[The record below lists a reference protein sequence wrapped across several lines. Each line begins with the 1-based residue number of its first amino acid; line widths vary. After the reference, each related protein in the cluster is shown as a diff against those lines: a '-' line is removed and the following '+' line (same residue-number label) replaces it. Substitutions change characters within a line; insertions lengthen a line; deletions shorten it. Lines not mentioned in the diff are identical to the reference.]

1 MALFKDGQ
9 TPVDES
15 VVGIHEVHPVA
26 AVVQVILRQGG
37 NTEHIFIA
45 QSHSGKGHVVS
56 PDHVD
61 FGNDWVGHQV
71 EDAIPRPSTEK
82 ADTKEEG

>member
-1 MALFKDGQ
+1 MALFEDGQ
-9 TPVDES
+9 TPVDQS

-26 AVVQVILRQGG
+26 AVVQVIPRQGG
-37 NTEHIFIA
+37 NPEHVFIA
-45 QSHSGKGHVVS
+45 QSDGWKGHVVS

-61 FGNDWVGHQV
+61 LGNDWVGHEI
-71 EDAIPRPSTEK
+71 EDAIPRPSTKE